1 MITISL
7 IVNDEPV
14 EATVETRT
22 SLADFLREQLH
33 LTGTHIGCEHGV
45 CGACTVHLDGVS
57 ARSCITLAAACD
69 GRDVKTIEGFETD
82 PQMEAIRVE
91 FSKEHALQC
100 GYCTPGMLMTAV
112 ALATEKP
119 DLTEADVRH
128 GLEGNICRCTGYQN
142 IVVSVM
148 AGAAAM
154 NAAKGE

>member
-1 MITISL
+1 
-7 IVNDEPV
+7 
-14 EATVETRT
+14 
-22 SLADFLREQLH
+22 
-33 LTGTHIGCEHGV
+33 
-45 CGACTVHLDGVS
+45 
-57 ARSCITLAAACD
+57 
-69 GRDVKTIEGFETD
+69 
-82 PQMEAIRVE
+82 
-91 FSKEHALQC
+91 
-100 GYCTPGMLMTAV
+100 MLMTAV